1 MLLVIFITNKSS
13 LESVVS
19 HRRCAV
25 PPTFRRY
32 GPMPLLGSVALGV
45 AMALGSSVVAA
56 ESAGETALAQR
67 QVVEFDI
74 PAQPLDRAALAFA
87 EQAGVQVFFDSARL
101 QGFASTALKGRYS
114 LDEGLRR
121 LLATAPV
128 DYRFDDA
135 QQVTLTRRARTD
147 EQTLQLQSTTVQGQR
162 LSERQ
167 ETYLQ
172 PRSVAV
178 IDREQIDRRPPRHAA
193 DMLEETSGVYT
204 AVNQRDP
211 GLSVNIRG
219 VQDYG
224 RVNMNIDGM
233 RQNFSV
239 NGHQQRNGV
248 MFVDP
253 EFISSVEIDKGTSAG
268 MGGAGVLG
276 GIASF
281 NTVEAREFL
290 GDGKEF
296 GGRIRAGHGIG
307 ELGNGT
313 YFNGSALFA
322 FGNEVGDVLLGVSER
337 HFGDY
342 RAGTNDKDNL
352 GTQIRLRNQYPAA
365 WENWLDSEVGDT
377 GSVTRS
383 QLFKLGLNLPES
395 QRLQLSYMELDTDSK
410 DAWTWLSADGQRYE
424 YQRSG
429 SSDVIAR
436 NTALDYSYNP
446 DDERIDFKAKLYYVS
461 TRQDRWS
468 AGSTATPSSGNW
480 YPDYTDKY
488 RTDTWGLQLQNTSR
502 LHLGDAHQFAV
513 TYGSE
518 LFRDSFKP
526 STTRTPSTNETAY
539 PYIKGATPEGER
551 TLASLFGQ
559 VVYDYDDW
567 LTLDA
572 GLRYDR
578 YRLEGDTGLT
588 VWMYPDGQFTS
599 GGNVRSAR
607 SLVFD
612 VDREEGRFS
621 PTLGVA
627 INPGVDWLQL
637 YTRWGKGWRPPAVT
651 EAFMSGRP
659 HGGGGSEQVYPN
671 PFLEAERSHNWE
683 AGFNV
688 FKESLLR
695 DGDRLGIKVAYFD
708 TRIDNFS
715 FMDINVSVP
724 GGTVGGIGLGR
735 SAYQNNQEQ
744 TRFRGVEYNLDYD
757 AGDYYARLSYTHMIG
772 SNDFCSKEFYM
783 GGAQESVQVGTV
795 PGFIQVGPIQ
805 IPVQLPVYEAQ
816 ANDELNDLVTCGQI
830 MGSAAYMPADR
841 GSLTLGMRFLDR
853 RLDVGARLR
862 YSEGNGENLDTWGFT
877 QIDQALWPQYEV
889 YDLYASYWMTSSLN
903 LALSME
909 NVTDQAYFVAMGDAN
924 NLSLARG
931 RTLTG
936 MLEYRF

>member
-1 MLLVIFITNKSS
+1 
-13 LESVVS
+13 
-19 HRRCAV
+19 
-25 PPTFRRY
+25 
-32 GPMPLLGSVALGV
+32 MPLLGSVALGV

-67 QVVEFDI
+67 QAVEFDI

-101 QGFASTALKGRYS
+101 QGFVSTALKGRYS

-903 LALSME
+903 LGLSME

>member
-19 HRRCAV
+19 HRRPVV
-25 PPTFRRY
+25 PPTLRRY
-32 GPMPLLGSVALGV
+32 GPAPLLGGVALGV
-45 AMALGSSVVAA
+45 AMALSSVVAA
-56 ESAGETALAQR
+56 EPAGETALAQR
-67 QVVEFDI
+67 QVVAFDI
-74 PAQPLDRAALAFA
+74 PAQALDRAALAFA

-121 LLATAPV
+121 LLGTAPV

-135 QQVTLTRRARTD
+135 QQVTLTRRARAD

-162 LSERQ
+162 LNERQ

-178 IDREQIDRRPPRHAA
+178 IDRAQIDRRPPRHAA

-253 EFISSVEIDKGTSAG
+253 EFISNVEIDKGTSAG

-395 QRLQLSYMELDTDSK
+395 QRLQLSYIELDTDSK

-436 NTALDYSYNP
+436 NTALDYSYSP
-446 DDERIDFKAKLYYVS
+446 DDDLIDFKAKLYYVS

-468 AGSTATPSSGNW
+468 AGSTATPGSGNW

-502 LHLGDAHQFAV
+502 LYLGDAHQFAV

-551 TLASLFGQ
+551 TMASLFGQ

-783 GGAQESVQVGTV
+783 GGAQERVQVGTV

>member
-1 MLLVIFITNKSS
+1 
-13 LESVVS
+13 
-19 HRRCAV
+19 
-25 PPTFRRY
+25 
-32 GPMPLLGSVALGV
+32 
-45 AMALGSSVVAA
+45 MALGSSVVAA

-128 DYRFDDA
+128 DYRFDGA

-342 RAGTNDKDNL
+342 RAGSNDKDNL

-526 STTRTPSTNETAY
+526 STTRMPSTNETAY

-903 LALSME
+903 LGLSME

>member
-1 MLLVIFITNKSS
+1 M
-13 LESVVS
+13 
-19 HRRCAV
+19 
-25 PPTFRRY
+25 
-32 GPMPLLGSVALGV
+32 
-45 AMALGSSVVAA
+45 AMNGLAFAAQPAA
-56 ESAGETALAQR
+56 EAASTQHQLVA
-67 QVVEFDI
+67 FDI
-74 PAQPLDRAALAFA
+74 AAQPLDRAALAFA

-101 QGFASTALKGRYS
+101 QDLASTPLKGRYS

-121 LLATAPV
+121 LLGSAPV
-128 DYRFDDA
+128 DYRFDGA
-135 QQVTLTRRARTD
+135 QQVTLIRRGVGA
-147 EQTLQLQSTTVQGQR
+147 EQALQLQPTNVQSQW

-167 ETYLQ
+167 ETYLK

-224 RVNMNIDGM
+224 RVNMNVDGM

-253 EFISSVEIDKGTSAG
+253 EFISSVEIYKGTSAG

-281 NTVEAREFL
+281 NSVEAREFL
-290 GDGKEF
+290 GEGKEY
-296 GGRIRAGHGIG
+296 GGRLRGGHGIG

-322 FGNEVGDVLLGVSER
+322 FGNEIGDVLLGVSER

-342 RAGTNDKDNL
+342 RAGTQDKDNL
-352 GTQIRLRNQYPAA
+352 GSEIRIRTIAPRA
-365 WENWLDSEVGDT
+365 WEDWLESEVGEMD
-377 GSVTRS
+377 SVTRS
-383 QLFKLGLNLPES
+383 RLFKLGLNLPTD
-395 QRLQLSYMELDTDSK
+395 QRLQLSYMEYDTDSK
-410 DAWTWLSADGQRYE
+410 DAWAYIADDNQSTYYRRQGT
-424 YQRSG
+424 
-429 SSDVIAR
+429 SDVIAR
-436 NTALDYSYNP
+436 NTALDYSYSP
-446 DDERIDFKAKLYYVS
+446 DNDLIDFKAKLYYVS
-461 TRQDRWS
+461 TRQDRWN
-468 AGSTATPSSGNW
+468 AGSAASPGSGNW
-480 YPDYTDKY
+480 YPDYSDKY

-502 LHLGDAHQFAV
+502 FYLGDAHQFAF

-526 STTRTPSTNETAY
+526 STARTPSTNETAY

-559 VVYDYDDW
+559 VIYDYEQW

-588 VWMYPDGQFTS
+588 GWMLPEGQFTAS
-599 GGNVRSAR
+599 NNVER
-607 SLVFD
+607 SLVYD

-621 PTLGVA
+621 PTLGLA
-627 INPGVDWLQL
+627 IKPGVDWLQL

-659 HGGGGSEQVYPN
+659 HGGGNEMVYPN
-671 PFLEAERSHNWE
+671 PFLEAERSYNWE

-708 TRIDNFS
+708 TRIDDFS

-724 GGTVGGIGLGR
+724 GATVGGTALGR
-735 SAYQNNQEQ
+735 SAYQNNLKQ

-757 AGDYYARLSYTHMIG
+757 AGDYYAQLSYTHMIG
-772 SNDFCSKEFYM
+772 SNEFCSKDFYL
-783 GGAQESVQVGTV
+783 GGAQKRVQVGTV
-795 PGFIQVGPIQ
+795 TTFIRVGTRL
-805 IPVQLPVYEAQ
+805 IPVRRPLYEAQ
-816 ANDELNDLVTCGQI
+816 PNEALNEQVSCNHI
-830 MGSAAYMPADR
+830 MGNAAYMPADR

-853 RLDVGARLR
+853 RLDLGARLR
-862 YSEGNGENLDTWGFT
+862 YSAGNGENLDNHSYS
-877 QIDQALWPQYEV
+877 QIDQALWPQYKV

>member
-1 MLLVIFITNKSS
+1 M
-13 LESVVS
+13 
-19 HRRCAV
+19 
-25 PPTFRRY
+25 
-32 GPMPLLGSVALGV
+32 
-45 AMALGSSVVAA
+45 AMHGLANAA
-56 ESAGETALAQR
+56 EPAAEAASTQR
-67 QVVEFDI
+67 QLVTFDI
-74 PAQPLDRAALAFA
+74 AAQPLDRAALAFA
-87 EQAGVQVFFDSARL
+87 EQARVQVFFDSARL
-101 QGFASTALKGRYS
+101 QDLASTPLKGRYS

-121 LLATAPV
+121 LLGTAPV
-128 DYRFDDA
+128 DYRFDGS
-135 QQVTLTRRARTD
+135 QQVTLTRRGVGD
-147 EQTLQLQSTTVQGQR
+147 EQALQLQPTQVQSQL

-167 ETYLQ
+167 ETYLK

-224 RVNMNIDGM
+224 RVNMNVDGM

-281 NTVEAREFL
+281 NTVEAHELL
-290 GDGKEF
+290 GEGKEY

-322 FGNEVGDVLLGVSER
+322 FGNEIGDVLVGVSER

-342 RAGTNDKDNL
+342 RAGTHDKDNL

-365 WENWLDSEVGDT
+365 WENWLESEVGDT

-383 QLFKLGLNLPES
+383 QLFKLGLNLPQD
-395 QRLQLSYMELDTDSK
+395 QRLQLSYIELDTDSK

-461 TRQDRWS
+461 TRQDRWN
-468 AGSTATPSSGNW
+468 AGSKASPSSGNW

-502 LHLGDAHQFAV
+502 FYLGDAHQFAV

-551 TLASLFGQ
+551 TMASLFGQ
-559 VVYDYDDW
+559 MIYDYDGW
-567 LTLDA
+567 LTFDA

-588 VWMYPDGQFTS
+588 VWMLPEGQFTAS
-599 GGNVRSAR
+599 NNVERP
-607 SLVFD
+607 LVFD
-612 VDREEGRFS
+612 VEREEGRFS
-621 PTLGVA
+621 PTLGIA
-627 INPGVDWLQL
+627 IKPGVDWLQL

-659 HGGGGSEQVYPN
+659 HGGGNEMVYPN

-683 AGFNV
+683 IGFNV
-688 FKESLLR
+688 FKESWLR

-715 FMDINVSVP
+715 FMDVNVSVP
-724 GGTVGGIGLGR
+724 GNTVSGTGLGR
-735 SAYQNNQEQ
+735 SAYQNNLEQ

-757 AGDYYARLSYTHMIG
+757 AGDYYAQLSYTHMIG

-783 GGAQESVQVGTV
+783 GGAEERVQVGTV
-795 PGFIQVGPIQ
+795 PGFIQVGPIR
-805 IPVQLPVYEAQ
+805 IPVQRPLYEARPD
-816 ANDELNDLVTCGQI
+816 DELNDLVTCGQI
-830 MGSAAYMPADR
+830 MGSASYMPADR
-841 GSLTLGMRFLDR
+841 GSLTLGMRFLDNS
-853 RLDVGARLR
+853 LDVGARLR
-862 YSEGNGENLDTWGFT
+862 YSEGNGENLNTWGFT

-889 YDLYASYWMTSSLN
+889 YDLYASYWMTRSLN

>member
-1 MLLVIFITNKSS
+1 MLLS
-13 LESVVS
+13 
-19 HRRCAV
+19 
-25 PPTFRRY
+25 
-32 GPMPLLGSVALGV
+32 GVALGV
-45 AMALGSSVVAA
+45 ALALNGAALAA
-56 ESAGETALAQR
+56 EAVTEARSTQH
-67 QVVEFDI
+67 QVMAFDI

-87 EQAGVQVFFDSARL
+87 EQTGVQVFFDSARL
-101 QGFASTALKGRYS
+101 QGFASTALSGRYP
-114 LDEGLRR
+114 LDEALRR
-121 LLATAPV
+121 LLGSAPV
-128 DYRFDDA
+128 DYRFDG
-135 QQVTLTRRARTD
+135 QRQVTLSRRALRD
-147 EQTLQLQSTTVQGQR
+147 EQTLQLQSTTVQGRQ
-162 LSERQ
+162 LSQRQ

-178 IDREQIDRRPPRHAA
+178 IDRQQIDSRPPRHAA

-204 AVNQRDP
+204 AVSQRDP

-248 MFVDP
+248 MFIDP
-253 EFISSVEIDKGTSAG
+253 ELISSVEIDKGTSAG

-281 NTVEAREFL
+281 STVDAREFL
-290 GDGKEF
+290 GEGKEF
-296 GGRIRAGHGIG
+296 GGRLRAGHGIG

-322 FGNEVGDVLLGVSER
+322 FGNEIGDVLLGVSER

-352 GTQIRLRNQYPAA
+352 GTQIRLRDLYPAA
-365 WENWLDSEVGDT
+365 WENWLNSEVGEMD
-377 GSVTRS
+377 SVTRS
-383 QLFKLGLNLPES
+383 RLFKLGLNLPAD
-395 QRLQLSYMELDTDSK
+395 QRLQLSYMEYDTDSK
-410 DAWTWLSADGQRYE
+410 DAWVYT
-424 YQRSG
+424 SG
-429 SSDVIAR
+429 DQQSIYYRRNGASDIIAR

-446 DDERIDFKAKLYYVS
+446 DDDLIDFKAKLYYVS
-461 TRQDRWS
+461 TRQDRWN
-468 AGSTATPSSGNW
+468 AASTASQSSGNW
-480 YPDYTDKY
+480 YPDYTDSY

-502 LHLGDAHQFAV
+502 FYLGDAHQFAV

-518 LFRDSFKP
+518 VFRDTFSP
-526 STTRTPSTNETAY
+526 ETTRTPSTNETAY

-551 TLASLFGQ
+551 TMASLFGQ
-559 VVYDYDDW
+559 VLYDYDGW
-567 LTLDA
+567 LTVDA

-588 VWMYPDGQFTS
+588 VWMLPDGQFTAS
-599 GGNVRSAR
+599 NNVER

-627 INPGVDWLQL
+627 IKPGLDWLQL

-659 HGGGGSEQVYPN
+659 HGGGGSEMVYPN
-671 PFLEAERSHNWE
+671 PLLEAERSHNWE
-683 AGFNV
+683 VGFNI

-724 GGTVGGIGLGR
+724 GRTVGGIGLGR
-735 SAYQNNQEQ
+735 SAYQNNLEE

-757 AGDYYARLSYTHMIG
+757 AGDYYGRLSYTHMIG

-783 GGAQESVQVGTV
+783 GGAQQRVQVGTQ

-805 IPVQLPVYEAQ
+805 IPVQVPVYEAQ
-816 ANDELNDLVTCGQI
+816 PNDALNDLATCGQI
-830 MGSAAYMPADR
+830 MGNASYMPADR
-841 GSLTLGMRFLDR
+841 GSLTLGMRFLDK

-862 YSEGNGENLDTWGFT
+862 YSAGNGENLNNHTYA

-931 RTLTG
+931 RTLSG

>member
-1 MLLVIFITNKSS
+1 MLLS
-13 LESVVS
+13 
-19 HRRCAV
+19 
-25 PPTFRRY
+25 
-32 GPMPLLGSVALGV
+32 GVALGV
-45 AMALGSSVVAA
+45 ALALNGAALAA
-56 ESAGETALAQR
+56 EAVAEARSTQH
-67 QVVEFDI
+67 QVMAFDI

-101 QGFASTALKGRYS
+101 QGFASTALSGRYP
-114 LDEGLRR
+114 LDEALRR
-121 LLATAPV
+121 LLGSAPV
-128 DYRFDDA
+128 DYRFDGLR
-135 QQVTLTRRARTD
+135 QVTLTRRALRD
-147 EQTLQLQSTTVQGQR
+147 EQTLQLQSTTVQGRQ
-162 LSERQ
+162 LSQRQ

-178 IDREQIDRRPPRHAA
+178 IDRQQIDSRPPRHAA

-204 AVNQRDP
+204 AVSQRDP

-248 MFVDP
+248 MFIDP
-253 EFISSVEIDKGTSAG
+253 ELISSVEIDKGTSAG

-281 NTVEAREFL
+281 NTVDAREFL
-290 GDGKEF
+290 GEGKEF
-296 GGRIRAGHGIG
+296 GGRVRAGHGIG

-322 FGNEVGDVLLGVSER
+322 FGNELGDVLLGVSER

-352 GTQIRLRNQYPAA
+352 GTQINLRQFYPTA
-365 WENWLDSEVGDT
+365 WENWLNSEVGEMD
-377 GSVTRS
+377 SVTRS
-383 QLFKLGLNLPES
+383 RLFKLGLNLPAD
-395 QRLQLSYMELDTDSK
+395 QRLQLSYMEYDTDSK
-410 DAWTWLSADGQRYE
+410 DAWVYRNSDG
-424 YQRSG
+424 RSIYYRRNG
-429 SSDVIAR
+429 KSDVIAR

-446 DDERIDFKAKLYYVS
+446 DDDLIDFKAKLYYVS
-461 TRQDRWS
+461 TRQDRWN
-468 AGSTATPSSGNW
+468 AASTASQNSGNW
-480 YPDYTDKY
+480 YPDYTDSY

-502 LHLGDAHQFAV
+502 FYLGDAHQFAV

-518 LFRDSFKP
+518 AFRDTFSP
-526 STTRTPSTNETAY
+526 ETTRTPSTNETAY

-551 TLASLFGQ
+551 TMASLFGQ
-559 VVYDYDDW
+559 VLYDYDGW
-567 LTLDA
+567 LTVDA

-578 YRLEGDTGLT
+578 YRLEGDTGFT
-588 VWMYPDGQFTS
+588 VWTLPDGQFTAS
-599 GGNVRSAR
+599 NNVER

-627 INPGVDWLQL
+627 IKPGLDWLQL

-683 AGFNV
+683 VGFNV

-724 GGTVGGIGLGR
+724 GRTVGGTGLGR
-735 SAYQNNQEQ
+735 SAYQNNLEE

-757 AGDYYARLSYTHMIG
+757 AGDYYGRLSYTHMIG

-783 GGAQESVQVGTV
+783 GGAQQRVQVGTQ

-805 IPVQLPVYEAQ
+805 IPVQVPVYEAQ
-816 ANDELNDLVTCGQI
+816 PNDALNDLVTCSQI
-830 MGSAAYMPADR
+830 MGNASYMPADR

-862 YSEGNGENLDTWGFT
+862 YSAGNGENLTNHT
-877 QIDQALWPQYEV
+877 YAQIDQALWPQYEV